1 MDKEETM
8 IRKSVWMKA
17 AALAIASML
26 SFAGAAQEKQIDL
39 KLSSWVPPKHPLNP
53 SIQAWADE
61 IKQDSK
67 GTITSTLFTSEQLG
81 KAFDHYD
88 MARDGIADFAYVNPG
103 YTPGRFPVM
112 AAGELP
118 FLFANGKSGSA
129 ALDAW
134 YRQYAA
140 KEMKDVHFCLA
151 FVHDPG
157 SFHSKKKITVPTDL
171 RGMKI
176 RPANGTIARFVT
188 SLGGNNVQGS
198 AAESRDMLERGVAD
212 AITFPWGS
220 IMLFGIDKVVK
231 YHMDAPLYVTNFVW
245 VMNQAKYDAMS
256 AAQKKVIDEHCT
268 TAWAEKLA
276 TPWADFES
284 GGRDKLRADAAHEVY
299 KLDPAQLAAWQK
311 AAEPLQAQWADT
323 VKKQGGNP
331 DAIYSSLKQT
341 IVKYKANF

>member
-1 MDKEETM
+1 M
-8 IRKSVWMKA
+8 IKKSVWLKSA
-17 AALAIASML
+17 AFAIAASL
-26 SFAGAAQEKQIDL
+26 SFAAAAQDKQVDL
-39 KLSSWVPPKHPLNP
+39 KLSSWVPLAHPLNP
-53 SIQAWADE
+53 SIQAWADDV
-61 IKQDSK
+61 KKGSK
-67 GTITSTLFTSEQLG
+67 GSISSTLFTSEQLG

-88 MARDGIADFAYVNPG
+88 MVRDGIADIAFVNPG

-157 SFHSKKKITVPTDL
+157 TFHSKKMITVPSDVKGL
-171 RGMKI
+171 KI
-176 RPANGTIARFVT
+176 RPANGTIAHFVT
-188 SLGGNNVQGS
+188 LLGGNNVQGS
-198 AAESRDMLERGVAD
+198 AGESRDMLERGVAD
-212 AITFPWGS
+212 AGTFPWGS
-220 IMLFGIDKVVK
+220 IFLFGIDKVVK

-245 VMNQAKYDAMS
+245 VMNKGKYEAMS

-268 TAWAEKLA
+268 SEWAEKLA
-276 TPWADFES
+276 SPWADFEFA
-284 GGRDKLRADAAHEVY
+284 GHEKLRPLVGHEVY
-299 KLDPAQLAAWQK
+299 KLTPDQLAAWKK
-311 AAEPLQAQWADT
+311 AAEPLEKQWADS
-323 VKKQGGNP
+323 VRKQGDNP
-331 DAIYSSLKQT
+331 DAIMKSLKQT